1 MKNKRNLA
9 ITFMFLSFCF
19 NLKSQNMELGLLGG
33 VGVTP
38 LYGDYS
44 LNNEPKIG
52 YAIGIN
58 FKYIKDKLSFGTN
71 VLYERKGDMYQID
84 VTTPSDPDNSIGTA
98 DVSRNFNYLTIP
110 ILIGYR
116 FGSQRKIGVNLGP
129 YSSFLISQNTVTE
142 FNSEKSELDDSQSWQ
157 NYDFGIT
164 SSIDYQIGIT
174 DYLNLSIEGRYNIG
188 ITDIL
193 QVENTDWTFKNQSLL
208 FLVGINYLIK

>member
-1 MKNKRNLA
+1 M
-9 ITFMFLSFCF
+9 
-19 NLKSQNMELGLLGG
+19 
-33 VGVTP
+33 
-38 LYGDYS
+38 
-44 LNNEPKIG
+44 
-52 YAIGIN
+52 
-58 FKYIKDKLSFGTN
+58 
-71 VLYERKGDMYQID
+71 
-84 VTTPSDPDNSIGTA
+84 
-98 DVSRNFNYLTIP
+98 
-110 ILIGYR
+110 
-116 FGSQRKIGVNLGP
+116 
-129 YSSFLISQNTVTE
+129 ISQNTVTE